1 MAHHNLF
8 ESCEHELPVRQP
20 TNLISAQTI
29 CHKNTAFNLRSI
41 KVEKLDIVTI
51 GLPFAAFKIL
61 AGIALQGIS
70 GDANNPMGW
79 ILIVWGIIDFI
90 INMVNLISLTAA
102 GKKITTTCTMSFI
115 FRSASEE
122 VGAALDVMMSCTLV
136 AIMVG
141 GNLLK
146 YLTPSQLNIWSLS
159 VVLNVLGAGISR
171 IKASI
176 ANLKK
181 HDQNSTK

>member
-1 MAHHNLF
+1 M
-8 ESCEHELPVRQP
+8 
-20 TNLISAQTI
+20 
-29 CHKNTAFNLRSI
+29 
-41 KVEKLDIVTI
+41 EKLDIVTI

-61 AGIALQGIS
+61 AGIVLKAIS
-70 GDANNPMGW
+70 GDANSPMGW
-79 ILIVWGIIDFI
+79 ILVAWGIVDLI
-90 INMVNLISLTAA
+90 INLLNLVSLTAA
-102 GKKITTTCTMSFI
+102 GKKLTTTCAMSFI

-146 YLTPSQLNIWSLS
+146 YLSPLQLNVWSLS

-171 IKASI
+171 IKAAI

-181 HDQNSTK
+181 REQSSNQSCS

>member
-1 MAHHNLF
+1 
-8 ESCEHELPVRQP
+8 
-20 TNLISAQTI
+20 
-29 CHKNTAFNLRSI
+29 
-41 KVEKLDIVTI
+41 VEKLDIITI

-61 AGIALQGIS
+61 AGIALKGIS
-70 GDANNPMGW
+70 GDINNPMGW
-79 ILIVWGIIDFI
+79 ILIVWGIIDFF
-90 INMVNLISLTAA
+90 INLANLVSLAAA
-102 GKKITTTCTMSFI
+102 GKKLTTTCAMSFI
-115 FRSASEE
+115 FRSASED

-146 YLTPSQLNIWSLS
+146 YLTPLQLNVWSLS

-181 HDQNSTK
+181 SKPSVN

>member
-1 MAHHNLF
+1 M
-8 ESCEHELPVRQP
+8 
-20 TNLISAQTI
+20 
-29 CHKNTAFNLRSI
+29 
-41 KVEKLDIVTI
+41 EKLDIITI

-61 AGIALQGIS
+61 AGIALRGIS
-70 GDANNPMGW
+70 GDASNPMGW

-90 INMVNLISLTAA
+90 INMINLVSLTAA
-102 GKKITTTCTMSFI
+102 GKKITTTCAMSFI
-115 FRSASEE
+115 FRSASED

-171 IKASI
+171 IKASV
-176 ANLKK
+176 ANLK
-181 HDQNSTK
+181 QREQSGVR

>member
-1 MAHHNLF
+1 
-8 ESCEHELPVRQP
+8 
-20 TNLISAQTI
+20 
-29 CHKNTAFNLRSI
+29 
-41 KVEKLDIVTI
+41 
-51 GLPFAAFKIL
+51 
-61 AGIALQGIS
+61 
-70 GDANNPMGW
+70 
-79 ILIVWGIIDFI
+79 
-90 INMVNLISLTAA
+90 MVNLLSLTAA
-102 GKKITTTCTMSFI
+102 GKKLMATCAMSFI
-115 FRSASEE
+115 FRSSSEE
-122 VGAALDVMMSCTLV
+122 VGAALDVMMSFTLV

-181 HDQNSTK
+181 TEQSCTK